1 MTNGAGGVTSGGA
14 RWPAWAIAYAVLI
27 GATLL
32 INTVNVL
39 SLLDERVVM
48 DRPLPWWEPA
58 VWEATSGGVLLGL
71 AWIPML
77 MVVRFSPERP
87 DRLRSAGAHIAAT
100 VPFSL
105 AHVGLMVALR
115 EAAYALAGEVYDF
128 DGGTGALL
136 YEYRKD
142 FVSYVIFAAIF
153 WITLRSRRR
162 GDAVAAI
169 AAPAPGMLP
178 IDEGS
183 PLVRVPTTEILA
195 VRSSGNYVE
204 FLLAD
209 GRRLL
214 MRTTL
219 ARVETRLAGAGFV
232 RTHRSWL
239 ANPDHVVEAVA
250 EGSGDYGLRL
260 GDGTQIPLSRRYP
273 DALASLRSGRTGAG

>member
-1 MTNGAGGVTSGGA
+1 MRCTGRAAGRNGDGPIGVVGGSSGAVPVTNGAGGVTSGGA

-87 DRLRSAGAHIAAT
+87 GRLRSAGAHIAAT

-162 GDAVAAI
+162 GDAVAATAAPVAAKPNAPVVAVTRAPATMYSTI
-169 AAPAPGMLP
+169 AAMM
-178 IDEGS
+178 
-183 PLVRVPTTEILA
+183 VTA
-195 VRSSGNYVE
+195 V
-204 FLLAD
+204 
-209 GRRLL
+209 
-214 MRTTL
+214 
-219 ARVETRLAGAGFV
+219 
-232 RTHRSWL
+232 
-239 ANPDHVVEAVA
+239 
-250 EGSGDYGLRL
+250 
-260 GDGTQIPLSRRYP
+260 
-273 DALASLRSGRTGAG
+273 